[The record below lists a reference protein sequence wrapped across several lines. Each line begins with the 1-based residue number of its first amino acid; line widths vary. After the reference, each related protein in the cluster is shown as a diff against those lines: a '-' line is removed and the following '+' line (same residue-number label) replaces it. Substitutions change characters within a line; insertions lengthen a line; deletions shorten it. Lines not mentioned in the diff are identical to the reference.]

1 MHKSA
6 QIPLWTLVL
15 SVTAITFAATSLAQ
29 ADGPASWAPADTVV
43 LVEVPDFPKLME
55 QWKKT
60 SFHRVVND
68 PQMKKMTA
76 EITGKFDALLK
87 VMVATLGLDSVEQL
101 KVEPTGG
108 AAFVLKLRVE
118 AGADEPT
125 PLMAVVADWG
135 ENDSKLQDSIK
146 QAVAKAIELG
156 SVKTTENFD
165 GVTITTLTA
174 GKKPSEPATPPAE
187 PGQQTPPRVEVTT
200 PGALAGIPIAAKT
213 VSFATMGTVTAI
225 GSDVAL
231 LKEIIKRVK
240 NKGVDSLAQTKNY
253 ETLKKRCAPLGQIN
267 FFANLPLLI
276 GMAAELNP
284 GIKEHREALALDKI
298 GAVVGTIAI
307 APKERVSAE
316 LRGFIPVAGDRTGL
330 AKLLTENVVNKPL
343 LEDSP
348 FPGSTIFA
356 AWYNFKFE
364 TLLVEIYEI
373 QRKTD
378 PEGAERFK
386 AGMKIPTVVNGEVG
400 IFDVAKLF
408 KSLALPLKL
417 QFAMSPPYKNEN
429 VSLLL
434 SVNHA
439 NREAVAQLFTLPM
452 LNQFMMKRDFL
463 GQVVYDSLFP
473 PGLSLGLT
481 DDALAVGNT
490 PGVEQLIRAAAGK
503 GGPTLASDP
512 QFQFAARMAPPA
524 VWHGAYVDTHKFLT
538 AALALYKQA
547 KAAAE
552 KEDGGQINL
561 SFDTT
566 GQILQGMT
574 GIPFDDMENP
584 EELLKYAPIF
594 LSTATSV
601 PEGVLLYSNVTEP
614 VGR

>member
-6 QIPLWTLVL
+6 QIPFGMLLL
-15 SVTAITFAATSLAQ
+15 SGTAITFAATPLAQ

-43 LVEVPDFPKLME
+43 LIEVPDFPKLME

-60 SFHRVVND
+60 SFHRALND

-76 EITGKFDALLK
+76 GITGKIDTLLNDLVTK
-87 VMVATLGLDSVEQL
+87 LGLESVDQS

-108 AAFVLKLRVE
+108 AALVLKLKVQ
-118 AGADEPT
+118 AWADEPT
-125 PLMAVVADWG
+125 PLIAVVADWG
-135 ENDSKLQDSIK
+135 ENDPDLQNLIK
-146 QAVAKAIELG
+146 QAVAKAIERG
-156 SVKTTENFD
+156 GAKTTEDFD

-174 GKKPSEPATPPAE
+174 GKKPSEPAIQPVA
-187 PGQQTPPRVEVTT
+187 PGQQPP
-200 PGALAGIPIAAKT
+200 PSGGDAASGAPAGIPITAKT

-231 LKEIIKRVK
+231 LKKIIKRVK
-240 NKGVDSLAQTKNY
+240 NKGVDSLAQTKDY

-276 GMAAELNP
+276 GMAAELTP
-284 GIKEHREALALDKI
+284 EFKGQREALALDKI

-330 AKLLTENVVNKPL
+330 AKLLTEHVVNKPL
-343 LEDSP
+343 LENNP
-348 FPGSTIFA
+348 FPDSTIFC

-364 TLLVEIYEI
+364 TLIDEIYEI
-373 QRKTD
+373 KRKTD
-378 PEGAERFK
+378 PEGAEMFK
-386 AGMKIPTVVNGEVG
+386 ADMKIPISEEET
-400 IFDVAKLF
+400 FDVEKLF
-408 KSLALPLKL
+408 KSFAMPLKL
-417 QFAMSPPYKNEN
+417 QFAMSPPYKSEN

-434 SVNHA
+434 SLNHT
-439 NREAVAQLFTLPM
+439 NREAVAQLFSLPM
-452 LNQFMMKRDFL
+452 LTQFMLKRDFL
-463 GQVVYDSLFP
+463 GQPIYDSFFP
-473 PGLSLGLT
+473 PGLSCALT
-481 DDALAVGNT
+481 DDLLAIGNT
-490 PGVEQLIRAAAGK
+490 PGVEQLVRSAAGR

-524 VWHGAYVDTHKFLT
+524 VWHGSYCDTHKFLT
-538 AALALYKQA
+538 AALALHKQA

-552 KEDGGQINL
+552 KEDDGQIDL
-561 SFDTT
+561 GFDMT
-566 GQILQGMT
+566 GQFLKGIT
-574 GIPFDDMENP
+574 NIPFDDIENP

-614 VGR
+614 LGR

>member
-87 VMVATLGLDSVEQL
+87 DMVATLGLDSVEQL

-267 FFANLPLLI
+267 FFANLPLVI
-276 GMAAELNP
+276 GMVAELNSKFK
-284 GIKEHREALALDKI
+284 GQREALALDKI

-307 APKERVSAE
+307 APKEHVSAE
-316 LRGFIPVAGDRTGL
+316 LRGFVPVAGDRTGL

-348 FPGSTIFA
+348 FPDSTIFA

-364 TLLVEIYEI
+364 TLLDEIYEI

-378 PEGAERFK
+378 PEGAEQFK
-386 AGMKIPTVVNGEVG
+386 AGLQIPISEEVTL
-400 IFDVAKLF
+400 DLEKLF
-408 KSLALPLKL
+408 KSFAMPLKI
-417 QFAMSPPYKNEN
+417 QFAMSPPYKSEN
-429 VSLLL
+429 VSMLL
-434 SVNHA
+434 SLNHT
-439 NREAVAQLFTLPM
+439 NREAVAQLFSMPM
-452 LNQFMMKRDFL
+452 LSPFMMKRDFL
-463 GQVVYDSLFP
+463 GQPVYDTFMM
-473 PGLSLGLT
+473 PGFSAALT
-481 DDALAVGNT
+481 DQALALGNT
-490 PGVEQLIRAAAGK
+490 QGVEQLIRSAAGK

-512 QFQFAARMAPPA
+512 QFQFAARMAPPT

-538 AALALYKQA
+538 AALALHKQA

-561 SFDTT
+561 SYDMT
-566 GQILQGMT
+566 GQFLKGMT
-574 GIPFDDMENP
+574 GIPFDDIENP

>member
-6 QIPLWTLVL
+6 QIPFGMLLL
-15 SVTAITFAATSLAQ
+15 SGTAITFAATPLAQ

-43 LVEVPDFPKLME
+43 LIEVPDFPKLME

-60 SFHRVVND
+60 SFYRVFND

-101 KVEPTGG
+101 MVEPTGG
-108 AAFVLKLRVE
+108 AAFVMKLKRE
-118 AGADEPT
+118 NGSDKPT
-125 PLMAVVADWG
+125 PLVAVVADWG
-135 ENDSKLQDSIK
+135 ENDPKLQDSIK
-146 QAVAKAIELG
+146 QAVAKAIERG
-156 SVKTTENFD
+156 GAKTTEDFD

-174 GKKPSEPATPPAE
+174 GKKPSEPAIQPVA
-187 PGQQTPPRVEVTT
+187 PGQQPP
-200 PGALAGIPIAAKT
+200 PSGGDAASGAPAGIPITAKT

-231 LKEIIKRVK
+231 LKKIIKRVK
-240 NKGVDSLAQTKNY
+240 NKGVDSLAQTKDY

-276 GMAAELNP
+276 GMAAELTP
-284 GIKEHREALALDKI
+284 EFKGQREALALDKI

-343 LEDSP
+343 LEDNP
-348 FPGSTIFA
+348 FPDSTILA

-364 TLLVEIYEI
+364 TLLDEIYEI

-386 AGMKIPTVVNGEVG
+386 AGLQIPISEEMTLDLE
-400 IFDVAKLF
+400 KLF
-408 KSLALPLKL
+408 KSFAMPLKI
-417 QFAMSPPYKNEN
+417 QFAMSPPYKSEN
-429 VSLLL
+429 VSMLL
-434 SVNHA
+434 SLNHTD
-439 NREAVAQLFTLPM
+439 REAVAQLFSIPM
-452 LNQFMMKRDFL
+452 LSPFMMKRDFL
-463 GQVVYDSLFP
+463 GQPVYDTFMM
-473 PGLSLGLT
+473 PGFSAALT
-481 DDALAVGNT
+481 DQALALGNT
-490 PGVEQLIRAAAGK
+490 QGVEQLIRSAAGK

-524 VWHGAYVDTHKFLT
+524 VWHGSYVNTHKFLT
-538 AALALYKQA
+538 AALALHKQA

-552 KEDGGQINL
+552 KEDDGQINL
-561 SFDTT
+561 SYDMT
-566 GQILQGMT
+566 GQFLQGMR
-574 GIPFDDMENP
+574 GIPFDDIENP

>member
-1 MHKSA
+1 M
-6 QIPLWTLVL
+6 
-15 SVTAITFAATSLAQ
+15 
-29 ADGPASWAPADTVV
+29 
-43 LVEVPDFPKLME
+43 
-55 QWKKT
+55 
-60 SFHRVVND
+60 
-68 PQMKKMTA
+68 
-76 EITGKFDALLK
+76 
-87 VMVATLGLDSVEQL
+87 
-101 KVEPTGG
+101 
-108 AAFVLKLRVE
+108 
-118 AGADEPT
+118 
-125 PLMAVVADWG
+125 
-135 ENDSKLQDSIK
+135 
-146 QAVAKAIELG
+146 
-156 SVKTTENFD
+156 
-165 GVTITTLTA
+165 TITTLTA
-174 GKKPSEPATPPAE
+174 GKKPSEPAIQPAE
-187 PGQQTPPRVEVTT
+187 PGQQTPPSDGDAAS
-200 PGALAGIPIAAKT
+200 GAPAGIPIAAKT

-240 NKGVDSLAQTKNY
+240 NKGVDSLAQTKDY

-267 FFANLPLLI
+267 FFANLPFLI
-276 GMAAELNP
+276 GMAAEFNP
-284 GIKEHREALALDKI
+284 EFKEQREALALDKI

-348 FPGSTIFA
+348 FPDSTIFA

-364 TLLVEIYEI
+364 TLLDEIYEI

-417 QFAMSPPYKNEN
+417 QFAMSPPYKSEN
-429 VSLLL
+429 VSMLL
-434 SVNHA
+434 SLNHT
-439 NREAVAQLFTLPM
+439 NREAVAQLFSLPM

-463 GQVVYDSLFP
+463 GQPVYDTFML
-473 PGLSLGLT
+473 PGFSATLT
-481 DDALAVGNT
+481 DQALALGNT
-490 PGVEQLIRAAAGK
+490 PGVEQLIRSAAGK

-524 VWHGAYVDTHKFLT
+524 VWHGAYFDTHKFLT
-538 AALALYKQA
+538 AALALHKQA

-552 KEDGGQINL
+552 KEDEGQIDL
-561 SFDTT
+561 SFDMT
-566 GQILQGMT
+566 GQFLTQVRD
-574 GIPFDDMENP
+574 IPFDEIENP